1 MDVIVP
7 TVGTIS
13 KCAGDPS
20 YQLAIQTEGMIKDI
34 VLHLSAE
41 DPSLRKH
48 CAETI
53 FKCAEDELTRSLV
66 RQAGG
71 LDPLV
76 HMAKDPE
83 TRPDKPLLAA
93 VTGAIWKT
101 AFSAE
106 NVERY
111 DQLKTVEVLVKLLE
125 NVDED
130 ETVLKN
136 VVGALCECLKFK
148 HNREVLRRVNGIPHL
163 VNLLNYTFPPLL
175 ENVPMVL
182 RECAEDEASMRI
194 IEELDGVR
202 LIWSLL
208 KNDSPKVLYMIFI
221 V

>member
-1 MDVIVP
+1 
-7 TVGTIS
+7 
-13 KCAGDPS
+13 
-20 YQLAIQTEGMIKDI
+20 
-34 VLHLSAE
+34 
-41 DPSLRKH
+41 
-48 CAETI
+48 
-53 FKCAEDELTRSLV
+53 V

-76 HMAKDPE
+76 NMAKDPATKE
-83 TRPDKPLLAA
+83 DKLLLAA

-101 AFSAE
+101 AISAD

-125 NVDED
+125 NADED
-130 ETVLKN
+130 EMVLKN

-148 HNREVLRRVNGIPHL
+148 HNRDVLRRVDGIPYL

-182 RECAEDEASMRI
+182 RECAEDESSMRI
-194 IEELDGVR
+194 IENLDGVR

-208 KNDSPKVLYMIFI
+208 KNDSPKVDPTKNKQTHNDYAITGSSQRRL
-221 V
+221 VSGTLHKKRHRLR